1 MILQIV
7 PQVYIFVQ
15 CNLCDLAMKIKEE
28 HFIFLKNAVAET
40 LSVHNSRNELVIA
53 YERGEFHNSE
63 KTKDLQRRF
72 CFDILYGSGL
82 TKWVCKTL
90 YPYLND
96 DHIYTALKAI
106 CPQVV
111 DRRRAGEA
119 SFARIQNTT

>member
-1 MILQIV
+1 
-7 PQVYIFVQ
+7 
-15 CNLCDLAMKIKEE
+15 MKIKAE
-28 HFIFLKNAVAET
+28 HFMYLKTAVDET
-40 LSVHNSRNELVIA
+40 LSVHNSRNELVDA
-53 YERGEFHNSE
+53 YERGEFHNSD

-82 TKWVCKTL
+82 TKWISKTL

-111 DRRRAGEA
+111 DRRQAGEA
-119 SFARIQNTT
+119 SFLRIQNNT